1 MLRRTKIVA
10 TLGPACDRSHELE
23 QAIVN
28 GLDLA
33 RINFSH
39 GERGDHEARVRA
51 LREFAERH
59 NRHVGVL
66 ADLQGPKIRIERF
79 RDGPVVLADG
89 AEFTLDTN
97 LEADAGDDKQV
108 GVTYKGLARDVS
120 EGDILLLDD
129 GNLTMEVRSV
139 RDGRVACRVLN
150 GGVLSDSKGLNRQG
164 GGISA
169 EALTEKD
176 MEDIRFAVEL
186 QADFIAV
193 SFVRDAAEI
202 QRARRLVEEAGGQ
215 AHVIAKIERAEAIDH
230 VDEIIQA
237 SDGVMVARGD
247 LGVEIGDAELVG
259 MQKRIIRR
267 ARGQNRAVITATQMM
282 QSMVENSQPTRAEVM
297 DVANAVIDGTDAV
310 MLSGETAVGKH
321 PAKVIEAMDRI
332 CRGAERQRVTM
343 MSNHRLEAEFENVE
357 EAIAMASM
365 YVANHFDV
373 KAIVAMTESG
383 QTAKLMSRISSGIPI
398 VAMSRR
404 TPTLRRV
411 TLYRGVYPVYFDNT
425 EMSIG
430 ESEQQMIRELRRL
443 DLVDKDDNVAVTM
456 GDVTGVAGGTNT
468 MKIVKV

>member
-10 TLGPACDRSHELE
+10 TLGPACDRPGEME
-23 QAIVN
+23 QIIVN
-28 GLDLA
+28 GLDVA

-39 GERGDHEARVRA
+39 GRREDHESRVRN
-51 LREFAERH
+51 LRELAERH
-59 NRHVGVL
+59 NRHVAIMV
-66 ADLQGPKIRIERF
+66 DLQGPKIRLEHF
-79 RDGPVVLADG
+79 RDGPVTLAAG
-89 AEFTLDTN
+89 AEFTIDTR
-97 LEADAGDDKQV
+97 LPAGAGDQHQV
-108 GVTYKGLARDVS
+108 GVTYKGLDQDVS
-120 EGDILLLDD
+120 AGDILLLDD

-139 RDGRVACRVLN
+139 RDGKVTCRVIN
-150 GGVLSDSKGLNRQG
+150 GGVLSDNKGLNRQG

-169 EALTEKD
+169 EALTDKD
-176 MEDIRFAVEL
+176 LDDIRFAVEL
-186 QADFIAV
+186 NADFIAV
-193 SFVRDAAEI
+193 SFVRDASEI
-202 QRARRLVEEAGGQ
+202 ERARALIQEAGGQ

-230 VDEIIQA
+230 IDEIIQA

-259 MQKRIIRR
+259 MQKRIIRS
-267 ARGQNRAVITATQMM
+267 ARGQNRVVITATQMM
-282 QSMVENSQPTRAEVM
+282 QSMVENPQPTRAEVM

-310 MLSGETAVGKH
+310 MLSGETAVGRH

-332 CRGAERQRVTM
+332 CRGAERQRITM
-343 MSNHRLEAEFENVE
+343 MSNHRMEAKFEDVE

-383 QTAKLMSRISSGIPI
+383 MTAKLMSRISSGIPI

-404 TPTLRRV
+404 TLTLRRT
-411 TLYRGVYPVYFDNT
+411 TLYRGVYPVHFENT
-425 EMSIG
+425 ELSVG
-430 ESEQQMIRELRRL
+430 ESEQHMVRELRRL
-443 DLVDKDDNVAVTM
+443 DLVDRDDHVAVTM

>member
-10 TLGPACDRSHELE
+10 TLGPACDPSDELE
-23 QAIVN
+23 QMIVN
-28 GLDLA
+28 GLDVA

-39 GERGDHEARVRA
+39 GRPEDHEARVRN
-51 LREFAERH
+51 LRELAARH
-59 NRHVGVL
+59 KRHVAVMV
-66 ADLQGPKIRIERF
+66 DLQGPKIRIERF
-79 RDGPVVLADG
+79 RDGPVTLTDG
-89 AEFTLDTN
+89 DEFTLDTN
-97 LEADAGDDKQV
+97 LPADAGDRHQV
-108 GVTYKGLARDVS
+108 GVTYKNLDQDVS
-120 EGDILLLDD
+120 AGDALLLDD
-129 GNLTMEVRSV
+129 GNLTMEVLSV
-139 RDGRVACRVLN
+139 RDGRLTCRVIN

-176 MEDIRFAVEL
+176 KDDIQLAVEL
-186 QADFIAV
+186 DADFIAV
-193 SFVRDAAEI
+193 SFVRDASEVE
-202 QRARRLVEEAGGQ
+202 RARKLIQEAGGQ
-215 AHVIAKIERAEAIDH
+215 AHVVAKIERAEAIDN
-230 VDEIIQA
+230 VDEIIHS
-237 SDGVMVARGD
+237 SDAVMVARGD

-267 ARGQNRAVITATQMM
+267 ARGHNRAVITATQMM
-282 QSMVENSQPTRAEVM
+282 QSMVESPQPTRAEVM
-297 DVANAVIDGTDAV
+297 DVANAVLDGTDAV

-321 PAKVIEAMDRI
+321 PAKVVEAMDRI

-343 MSNHRLEAEFENVE
+343 MSNHRMDAEFENVE

-383 QTAKLMSRISSGIPI
+383 MTAKLMSRISSGIPI

-404 TPTLRRV
+404 TRTLQRV
-411 TLYRGVYPVYFDNT
+411 TLYRGVYPMYFDNT
-425 EMSIG
+425 SLSIG
-430 ESEQQMIRELRRL
+430 ESEQHMIRELRRL
-443 DLVDKDDNVAVTM
+443 GLVDKDDNVAVTM

>member
-10 TLGPACDRSHELE
+10 TLGPACDRESELE
-23 QAIVN
+23 QMIVN
-28 GLDLA
+28 GLDVA

-39 GERGDHEARVRA
+39 GRQADHAARVNT
-51 LREFAERH
+51 LRELAARH
-59 NRHVGVL
+59 GRHVAVL
-66 ADLQGPKIRIERF
+66 VDLQGPKIRIERF
-79 RDGPVVLADG
+79 RDGPVTLADG
-89 AEFTLDTN
+89 DEFVLDTR
-97 LEADAGDDKQV
+97 LDADAGDRTQV
-108 GVTYKGLARDVS
+108 GVTYKDLAGDVG
-120 EGDILLLDD
+120 EGDVLLLDD
-129 GNLTMEVRSV
+129 GNLTMKVTGI
-139 RDGRVACRVLN
+139 RDGRITCRVIN
-150 GGVLSDSKGLNRQG
+150 GGALSDNKGLNRQG

-169 EALTEKD
+169 EALTDKD
-176 MEDIRFAVEL
+176 IDDIRLASAL
-186 QADFIAV
+186 DADFIAV
-193 SFVRDAAEI
+193 SFVRDASEI
-202 QRARRLVEEAGGQ
+202 ERARSLIREADGSG
-215 AHVIAKIERAEAIDH
+215 HVIAKIERAEAIDH

-267 ARGQNRAVITATQMM
+267 ARGQNRVVITATQMM
-282 QSMVENSQPTRAEVM
+282 QSMVESPQPTRAEVM

-343 MSNHRLEAEFENVE
+343 MSNHRLDAEFENIE

-383 QTAKLMSRISSGIPI
+383 MTAKLMSRISSGIPI
-398 VAMSRR
+398 VAMSRL
-404 TPTLRRV
+404 TSTLRRV
-411 TLYRGVYPVYFDNT
+411 TLYRGVYPVFFDNT
-425 EMSIG
+425 NLGIG
-430 ESEQQMIRELRRL
+430 ESEQHMIRELRRL
-443 DLVDKDDNVAVTM
+443 DLVEKDDNVAVTM

>member
-10 TLGPACDRSHELE
+10 TLGPACDRPGELE
-23 QAIVN
+23 QTIVN
-28 GLDLA
+28 GLDVA

-39 GERGDHEARVRA
+39 GRTRDHESRVVN
-51 LREFAERH
+51 LRELAERH
-59 NRHVGVL
+59 KRHVAVMV
-66 ADLQGPKIRIERF
+66 DLQGPKIRIERF
-79 RDGPVVLADG
+79 GDGPVTLTSG
-89 AEFTLDTN
+89 AEFTIDTR
-97 LEADAGDDKQV
+97 LPADAGDQHQV
-108 GVTYKGLARDVS
+108 GVTYKDLDRDVKA
-120 EGDILLLDD
+120 GDMLLLDD
-129 GNLTMEVRSV
+129 GNLTMEVLSV
-139 RDGRVACRVLN
+139 RDGKVNCRVIN
-150 GGVLSDSKGLNRQG
+150 GGILSDSKGLNRQG

-169 EALTEKD
+169 EALTDKD
-176 MEDIRFAVEL
+176 LDDIRFAVEL
-186 QADFIAV
+186 DADFIAV
-193 SFVRDAAEI
+193 SFVRDASEI
-202 QRARRLVEEAGGQ
+202 ERARKLIQEAGGQ

-230 VDEIIQA
+230 IDEIIQA

-259 MQKRIIRR
+259 MQKRIIRS
-267 ARGQNRAVITATQMM
+267 ARGQNRVVITATQMM
-282 QSMVENSQPTRAEVM
+282 QSMVENPQPTRAEVM

-332 CRGAERQRVTM
+332 CRGAERQRITM
-343 MSNHRLEAEFENVE
+343 MSNHRMEAEFENVE

-383 QTAKLMSRISSGIPI
+383 MTAKLMSRISSGIPI

-404 TPTLRRV
+404 TLTLRRV
-411 TLYRGVYPVYFDNT
+411 TLYRGVYPVHFENT
-425 EMSIG
+425 ELSVG
-430 ESEQQMIRELRRL
+430 ESEQHMVGELRRL
-443 DLVDKDDNVAVTM
+443 ELVDKDDHVAVTM